1 MNKYLL
7 LSCLVVFTL
16 MVCTDTTA
24 QECEFDR
31 LVEQSLD
38 VSGSDSLAI
47 AAAAGDLS
55 IKGVSASDEVTIR
68 GKICVSEE
76 EWLEEVSINTGAGTQ
91 AEINVVLPD
100 VSSGW
105 SFWGNKYAYMDLEL
119 EVPSNLTLQLRDSSG
134 DIRIANIH
142 AISIR
147 DSSGDIEIDH
157 ASGPVEIEDSSGD
170 IEVRELQGD
179 FTVVSDSS
187 GDIRGNDIEGTAR
200 VVADS
205 SGDIR
210 FTAVG
215 KDVIVERDSSG
226 DIFAENVGGDFS
238 VLKDSSG
245 DIRTIE
251 VGGEVVIPEH
261 KK

>member
-1 MNKYLL
+1 MNKSLL
-7 LSCLVVFTL
+7 IFCLVIFSL
-16 MVCTDTTA
+16 MVCTDALA
-24 QECEFDR
+24 QECKYER
-31 LVEQSLD
+31 LLEQSLD
-38 VSGSDSLAI
+38 VSGSESLAI

-55 IKGVSASDEVTIR
+55 IKGVAGSNEVTIR
-68 GKICVSEE
+68 GKVCVSEE
-76 EWLEEVSINTGAGTQ
+76 KWLDEARINTKQGSQ
-91 AEINVVLPD
+91 AQINVELPD
-100 VSSGW
+100 IDGGW
-105 SFWGNKYAYMDLEL
+105 SFWGNKYAHMDLEL
-119 EVPSNLTLQLRDSSG
+119 EVPSNLALHLRDSSG
-134 DIRIANIH
+134 DIRIGDVY

-147 DSSGDIEIDH
+147 DSSGDIEISN
-157 ASGPVEIEDSSGD
+157 ATGPVEIEDSSGD
-170 IEVRELQGD
+170 IEVRELRGD

-187 GDIRGNDIEGTAR
+187 GDIRGNNIDGTAR

-226 DIFAENVGGDFS
+226 DIVAENVGGDFT

-245 DIRTIE
+245 EIRMKE
-251 VGGEVVIPEH
+251 VGGEVSIPEH